1 MVENRH
7 IIITILALML
17 LIFPGEGAHTLD
29 TKKEWI
35 NGTGAWDNTNPAN
48 LSYTAGNGSTV
59 MVLIIYTNSDSN
71 RTNWA
76 TNKPTFN
83 GKTLTAIG
91 LARPSGGGAQFE
103 GAVEMWYLLLNSS
116 DTGSPKTVSVPN
128 VQSGP
133 QLNINY
139 QVSTYKSSTGSS
151 ALDVMNSFSTSISS
165 PNASINVTTTSN
177 GDVIVAGMYSS
188 LKGGEPAVVS
198 PGVLL
203 YNNSDGANGKKGQGQ
218 YYLQVTAGT
227 QTLGWTADPDEA
239 NDYGLLVAAF
249 KDGIPPKINITNQG
263 NNVTNNNSL
272 TFSVDQSTNV
282 RFNLT
287 ANLTINS
294 NTTNI
299 PSGVTAL
306 GNSSLNAATFW
317 ADFLFPEYG
326 IKYVNLT
333 VSNSTCSCTDYR
345 NWTVNVLDNIAP
357 NQVTNLTNSTIPVN
371 NAIHLQWDVGTDN
384 PGGSGIKDYLID
396 VMNNSINWLT
406 VERPLINAS
415 NISSG
420 YKKDAYWYTL
430 RNTVPVNCSGCHST
444 LGTKEYAIG
453 NFWMKF
459 NSTHLFVLAHLAD
472 NDINTSDD
480 YVGFG
485 FDPLRN
491 GGTSP
496 QTDDRWYELYE
507 NGTLATFTG
516 NGTGWISN
524 TTNAL
529 RSVKGAGNGT
539 NLTYGAP
546 IYEIAIP
553 LSEIGNPTNGSMVNF
568 ILEIECQNG
577 TDFLKR
583 SSFFPANGVYDNPST
598 WTTLT
603 YRNSTQWDNIGTST
617 TNSYEATSLLSNF
630 RYNFSVRA
638 RDNVLNIG
646 LRSANYTGQTAD
658 RNGYNITGYIT
669 SGGLPV
675 IGAHIKIGE
684 YMVDSDSNGSY
695 KLHDLA
701 NNSYT
706 LTASATRHGGNSTNV
721 TLNGSDIPNVN
732 MSLLY
737 FPPPLY
743 DSRDPSQPSI
753 AGYWGLNEN
762 VNVTGS
768 GWDSYETIKIKIN
781 RSDGQ
786 KANESDITADANGNF
801 VEKVIVLTTGNKYG
815 TYTISVSE
823 DGGATWVQTDTFIVT
838 GVTWYRPSY
847 MNETLG
853 AVGDTIIITAS
864 SNSKSTNWA
873 NYTWKYPNGSIARTS
888 GLVSARKDVPISDNF
903 DAMVAGAW
911 TIQVQFYKNAND
923 KTSDQFSEILFIVA
937 NNITL
942 SAYPLI
948 ISLGSNSTVTANVTN
963 STRFPINNSIVTFT
977 TDFGTLNNGITSG
990 TTVTSIT
997 NSSGLASVNFSSS
1010 IPGTATITAIEQLK
1024 NSATIK
1030 IAAAVN
1036 YTVLIPYPDA
1046 ILANGISTSTIIAN
1060 ITNGIGPV
1068 SNNRITFTTT
1078 LGTLSNGTVSNVTS
1092 LSAIT
1097 DSNGLATVTLTSSV
1111 TVGTATIT
1119 AVEQSG
1125 GRDVISISIITIAT
1139 QSDGYFNLSQ
1149 TKFPRNQTVFVKAIG
1164 LDTAR
1169 RYSFEWYYPN
1179 GTLARQSPLMMGSTT
1194 LTDIFVLSS
1203 DAPLSNGWRINLT
1216 RSPNIPVD
1224 NVSFTVVTQ
1233 ASQAYT
1239 PQNPIAGEQ
1248 TNSAAISS
1256 SNPAGVVSANFTWI
1270 APNGTTARS
1279 VILDTALMQAIDTF
1293 SPNINGTWTVTVVF
1307 LNNNDWEIDSNST
1320 TFNVTFVPTDLL
1332 ITQSNISFSYSASL
1346 VETGDVR
1353 ENNNVTINATVYNGG
1368 YSATSVLVSFYDGS
1382 PGMGTIIAN
1391 FTIPDIFSRSSQN
1404 ATIYWNSLPGT
1415 HNISIRVD
1423 PGNTISESNEVNND
1437 ASRPINVSAWQKY
1450 YGNISGELG
1459 LKDSDNNSFN
1469 NWSLSVVEGNIFIS
1483 RNSTL
1488 NFANLQA
1495 LGRNKTGGI
1504 AQGNFTWADELLN
1517 MTQGTRNATGFS
1529 NNNITQL
1536 FSLDGTN
1543 PRNTSTFT
1551 VYGKTINN
1559 VPIVNSTNVTNIMS
1573 VGNATFITGILWDTT
1588 KDNGDG
1594 EYGDDGEELVFIGNI
1609 NVSKVGFISTPHDY
1623 EIAIPSTLGNSGVVY
1638 FNVEV
1643 KN

>member
-1 MVENRH
+1 MF
-7 IIITILALML
+7 
-17 LIFPGEGAHTLD
+17 LIFPVEGAHTFD

-35 NGTGAWDNTNPAN
+35 NGTGAWDNTDPAN

-59 MVLIIYTNSDSN
+59 MVLIIYTSDASN

-91 LARPSGGGAQFE
+91 LARPSGGGS

-116 DTGSPKTVSVPN
+116 DTGSPHTVSVPN

-133 QLNINY
+133 PLSINY
-139 QVSTYKSSTGSS
+139 QVSTYKSSSGSS
-151 ALDVMNSFSTSISS
+151 ALDVMNSFSTNISS
-165 PNASINVTTTSN
+165 SNASINVTTTSN
-177 GDVIVAGMYSS
+177 GDVIVAGMFSS
-188 LKGGEPAVVS
+188 LKGFPVVVS

-203 YNNSDGANGKKGQGQ
+203 YANRDGTGKNGQGQ
-218 YYLQVTAGT
+218 YYLQVTAGI
-227 QTLGWTADPDEA
+227 QTLGWTAESYQQ

-249 KDGIPPKINITNQG
+249 KDGSPPKINITNQG

-272 TFSVDQSTNV
+272 TFSVNQIANV

-299 PSGVTAL
+299 PTGVIAL

-317 ADFLFPEYG
+317 TDFLFPEYG

-357 NQVTNLTNSTIPVN
+357 NQVTNLTNSTLPVHD
-371 NAIHLQWDVGTDN
+371 AIHLQWDAGSDN
-384 PGGSGIKDYLID
+384 PGGSGIKDYFID

-420 YKKDAYWYTL
+420 YKKDAYWYTM
-430 RNTVPVNCSGCHST
+430 RNNVPLNCTGCHST
-444 LGTKEYAIG
+444 LGSKEWAIG

-459 NSTHLFVLAHLAD
+459 NSTHLFIMAHLPD

-507 NGTLATFTG
+507 NGTLSTFTG
-516 NGTGWISN
+516 NGTAWISN
-524 TTNAL
+524 SSNAL

-568 ILEIECQNG
+568 ILEIECQDG
-577 TDFLKR
+577 TDFQKR

-646 LRSANYTGQTAD
+646 LRSASYIGQTAD

-669 SGGLPV
+669 SGGSPV

-684 YMVDSDSNGSY
+684 YIVHSDSNGY
-695 KLHDLA
+695 YTLTDLA
-701 NNSYT
+701 NNSYM
-706 LTASATRHGGNSTNV
+706 LIASASHHGGNSTNV
-721 TLNGSDIPNVN
+721 TLNGSDKTNVN
-732 MSLLY
+732 MNLEY

-768 GWDSYETIKIKIN
+768 GWDSYETIKIRIN

-801 VEKVIVLTTGNKYG
+801 VEKVIVLSTGNKFG
-815 TYTISVSE
+815 TYTISTSE
-823 DGGATWVQTDTFIVT
+823 DGGVTWVQTDTFIVT

-853 AVGDTIIITAS
+853 AVGDAIIVTAS
-864 SNSKSTNWA
+864 SNSKSTKWA

-888 GLVSARKDVPISDNF
+888 GFVSAATDVQISDNF

-911 TIQVQFYKNAND
+911 TIQVQFYKAAKD
-923 KTSDQFSEILFIVA
+923 KASDQFSEMVFIVA

-942 SAYPLI
+942 SASPLI

-963 STRFPINNSIVTFT
+963 STRFPINNSVVTFT
-977 TDFGTLNNGITSG
+977 TDFGTLNNGTTSG
-990 TTVTSIT
+990 SSVTSIT

-1010 IPGTATITAIEQLK
+1010 IPGTATITAVEQLK

-1030 IAAAVN
+1030 VGVAVN
-1036 YTVLIPYPDA
+1036 YTVLTPYPEA
-1046 ILANGISTSTIIAN
+1046 ILADGFSTSTIIAK
-1060 ITNGIGPV
+1060 ITSNGIDPIQ
-1068 SNNRITFTTT
+1068 NNRVTFTTT
-1078 LGTLSNGTVSNVTS
+1078 LGTLSNSTVSGVSS
-1092 LSAIT
+1092 LTAIT
-1097 DSNGLATVTLTSSV
+1097 DSNGLANVTLTSSV

-1125 GRDVISISIITIAT
+1125 GRGAIFVSMIRIST
-1139 QSDGYFNLSQ
+1139 QSDGNFNIAQ
-1149 TKFPRNQTVFVKAIG
+1149 TNFPRNQTVFLKAIG
-1164 LDTAR
+1164 LDATKK
-1169 RYSFEWYYPN
+1169 YSFELYYPN
-1179 GTLARQSPLMMGSTT
+1179 GTLARQSPLKTGSSI

-1203 DAPLSNGWRINLT
+1203 DAQLSNSWRIDLT
-1216 RSPNIPVD
+1216 RNPNIPID
-1224 NVSFTVVTQ
+1224 NTTFTVVMPANQT
-1233 ASQAYT
+1233 YT
-1239 PQNPIAGEQ
+1239 PQNPIVGEQ
-1248 TNSAAISS
+1248 MNSPAMTY
-1256 SNPAGVVSANFTWI
+1256 SNPSGIVGVNFTWI

-1293 SPNINGTWTVTVVF
+1293 SPNINGTWTVNVVF

-1332 ITQSNISFSYSASL
+1332 ITQANISVSYSSSL

-1353 ENNNVTINATVYNGG
+1353 ENNNVTINAIVYNGG

-1382 PGMGTIIAN
+1382 PGMENIIAN
-1391 FTIPDIFSRSSQN
+1391 VTIPDIFARSSQN

-1423 PGNTISESNEVNND
+1423 PSNTISESNELNNE
-1437 ASRPINVSAWQKY
+1437 ASKLINVSAWQKY
-1450 YGNISGELG
+1450 YGNISGNLG
-1459 LKDSDNNSFN
+1459 LKDQDNNSFN
-1469 NWSLSVVEGNIFIS
+1469 NWSLSVVDGNIFIS

-1495 LGRNKTGGI
+1495 LGRNKTGGL
-1504 AQGNFTWADELLN
+1504 AQGNFTRADELLN
-1517 MTQGTRNATGFS
+1517 MIQGTKNATGFS
-1529 NNNITQL
+1529 NNNITRL

-1543 PRNTSTFT
+1543 PRNTTTFI
-1551 VYGKTINN
+1551 VYGKTITN
-1559 VPIVNSTNVTNIMS
+1559 VPIVNSTNVTNVMS

-1594 EYGDDGEELVFIGNI
+1594 EYGDDGEEVVFIGNI

-1623 EIAIPSTLGNSGVVY
+1623 EIAIPSTLGNGGVVY